1 MNTSLAFSLALVL
14 GSLTFTSQGF
24 GQVFSGGPRING
36 VPLASTG
43 CPVQMNAQHESV
55 FRDKVDIDKAW
66 PKGIG
71 QQLHIALT
79 NAKSE
84 EITGIKITVYGSS
97 GKGSL
102 LSARAAEA
110 NSPEATKTL
119 DLKLTVG
126 AKKDAS
132 TDLWVSGLTAVTH
145 IDLDTVT
152 YADGSKWRSSA
163 LETCHF
169 RPDPV
174 MLISSR

>member
-1 MNTSLAFSLALVL
+1 MNTSFAFSLALVL

-36 VPLASTG
+36 VPLASES
-43 CPVQMNAQHESV
+43 CPVQMNARHEWGLTA
-55 FRDKVDIDKAW
+55 KVATDKAP

-102 LSARAAEA
+102 LSARVADA
-110 NSPEATKTL
+110 NSPEATKTF

-126 AKKDAS
+126 AKEDAS

-152 YADGSKWRSSA
+152 YVDGSKWSSSA

-169 RPDPV
+169 KPDAM
-174 MLISSR
+174 MLISKR

>member
-1 MNTSLAFSLALVL
+1 MNTSFAFSLALVL

-24 GQVFSGGPRING
+24 GQLFGGPRING

-43 CPVQMNAQHESV
+43 CPVQMNAQHEWGLTA
-55 FRDKVDIDKAW
+55 KVATDKAP
-66 PKGIG
+66 PKGVG

-84 EITGIKITVYGSS
+84 EITGIKITVHGSS

-110 NSPEATKTL
+110 SSPEAMKTF

-169 RPDPV
+169 QPDPV

>member
-1 MNTSLAFSLALVL
+1 
-14 GSLTFTSQGF
+14 
-24 GQVFSGGPRING
+24 
-36 VPLASTG
+36 
-43 CPVQMNAQHESV
+43 MNAAARE
-55 FRDKVDIDKAW
+55 RPWGKVAIDKAP

-79 NAKSE
+79 NSKSE

-102 LSARAAEA
+102 LSARVADA
-110 NSPEATKTL
+110 NSPEATKTF

-152 YADGSKWRSSA
+152 YVDGSKWRSSA

-169 RPDPV
+169 RPDAM

>member
-1 MNTSLAFSLALVL
+1 MNTSFAFSLALVL
-14 GSLTFTSQGF
+14 GSLTFTPQGF
-24 GQVFSGGPRING
+24 GQVLSGGPRING
-36 VPLASTG
+36 VPLASES
-43 CPVQMNAQHESV
+43 CPVQMNAQHE
-55 FRDKVDIDKAW
+55 RGLTAKVATDKAP

-84 EITGIKITVYGSS
+84 EITGIKITVHGST

-110 NSPEATKTL
+110 NSPEATKTF

-126 AKKDAS
+126 AKEDAS

-152 YADGSKWRSSA
+152 YADGSNWRSSA
-163 LETCHF
+163 LETCQF
-169 RPDPV
+169 RPDRA

>member
-1 MNTSLAFSLALVL
+1 MNTSFAFSLALVL

-24 GQVFSGGPRING
+24 GQVLSGPTING
-36 VPLASTG
+36 RSLA
-43 CPVQMNAQHESV
+43 CPVGINTTFKSGLG
-55 FRDKVDIDKAW
+55 DKVDTDNAR
-66 PKGIG
+66 PKKVG
-71 QQLHIALT
+71 QRLHLALT

-84 EITGIKITVYGSS
+84 EITGIKITVHGSS

-110 NSPEATKTL
+110 SSPEATKTF

-145 IDLDTVT
+145 IDLDAVT
-152 YADGSKWRSSA
+152 YVDGSNWRSSA

-169 RPDPV
+169 MPDRA